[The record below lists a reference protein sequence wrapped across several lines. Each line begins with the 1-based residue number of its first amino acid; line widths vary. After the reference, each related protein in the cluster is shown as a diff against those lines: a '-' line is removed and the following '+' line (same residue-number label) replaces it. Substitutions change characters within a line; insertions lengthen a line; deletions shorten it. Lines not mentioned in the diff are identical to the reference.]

1 MLSCCVGETY
11 YFLLTMNIALWIV
24 QALLALAFL
33 MAGGMKLVMP
43 IDQLLANGMTL
54 VEQVPVA
61 LIRFIGLSEVA
72 GALGLILP
80 AALRIQP
87 KLTPLAAGALAF
99 VMLLAV
105 FTHVWLGE
113 MQTIGSPLLLG
124 LLAMFV
130 AWGRSTKQPI
140 TSRGLMPATSSR

>member
-1 MLSCCVGETY
+1 MLSCCFRGTY
-11 YFLLTMNIALWIV
+11 YIPITMNIALWVV

-33 MAGGMKLVMP
+33 MAGGMKLAMP

-54 VEQVPVA
+54 VEQVPIA

-80 AALRIQP
+80 ATLRIKPQ
-87 KLTPLAAGALAF
+87 LTPWAAGALAF

-105 FTHVWLGE
+105 VTHVWLGE
-113 MQTIGSPLLLG
+113 MQAIGAALMLG
-124 LLAMFV
+124 LLAAFV
-130 AWGRSTKQPI
+130 AWGRSIKQPI
-140 TSRGLMPATSSR
+140 TTRELEPAASS

>member
-33 MAGGMKLVMP
+33 MAGGMKLVVP

-87 KLTPLAAGALAF
+87 KLTPLAAAALAF

-105 FTHVWLGE
+105 ITHAWLGE
-113 MQTIGSPLLLG
+113 AFGAPLVLG

-130 AWGRSTKQPI
+130 AWGRSAKQPI
-140 TSRGLMPATSSR
+140 SSRNLMPATSSR